1 MLLSQII
8 EKDGKEPPVYILN
21 QTEKLLSNENKIHS
35 AVLAG
40 TVHHSELKAKSWPGT
55 GFERW

>member
-21 QTEKLLSNENKIHS
+21 QTEKLLSNENQIHS

-40 TVHHSELKAKSWPGT
+40 TVNHSDPQALRLKVKS
-55 GFERW
+55 

>member
-8 EKDGKEPPVYILN
+8 EKEAKEPPVYILN
-21 QTEKLLSNENKIHS
+21 QTEKLLSAENPIHS

-40 TVHHSELKAKSWPGT
+40 NV
-55 GFERW
+55 

>member
-21 QTEKLLSNENKIHS
+21 QTEKLLSNENQIHS

-40 TVHHSELKAKSWPGT
+40 TVYQSELKVKS
-55 GFERW
+55 

>member
-8 EKDGKEPPVYILN
+8 EKDAKEPPVYILN
-21 QTEKLLSNENKIHS
+21 QTEKLLSAENPIHS

-40 TVHHSELKAKSWPGT
+40 NVLHHDITRSLTRKVPWSN
-55 GFERW
+55 

>member
-8 EKDGKEPPVYILN
+8 EKDAKEPPVYILN
-21 QTEKLLSNENKIHS
+21 QTEKLLASENQIHT

-40 TVHHSELKAKSWPGT
+40 TVWLTLTMSHSSGKASR
-55 GFERW
+55 FQ